1 MKVGRLQKG
10 HGYRM
15 TYMTFSQL
23 KDSARARLRPV
34 IGKLV
39 GATAI
44 CYGLEALAGSS
55 SSVSSAFAQ
64 SFAFQMVWYF
74 VFTVLAGTFAGILG
88 IGYRYMMLKVYCGRP
103 INISDLFY
111 SFTNQVKTGL
121 AVSLIISLISTIPI
135 MPAYIFFMRFG
146 VELEKMSIAALSS
159 PLDASAVTMPPEV
172 MMLLAFAFFC
182 CTPAIIIITILQ
194 ITYSQ
199 VPYLMLDFPSGTVKQ
214 LFRDSRLLMRGHKGR
229 YFYIQVSLIPI
240 TLIGGMFT
248 CGIGMLWIAPFIYA
262 VETEFY
268 LDLVT
273 KRRM

>member
-1 MKVGRLQKG
+1 
-10 HGYRM
+10 M

-23 KDSARARLRPV
+23 KDSARARLKPV

-44 CYGLEALAGSS
+44 GYGLETLAGSS
-55 SSVSSAFAQ
+55 SSVSSVFIQ
-64 SFAFQMVWYF
+64 SFALQMIWYF

-88 IGYRYMMLKVYCGRP
+88 IGFRYMMLKLYCGRP

-111 SFTNQVKTGL
+111 PFTNQVKTGL
-121 AVSLIISLISTIPI
+121 AVSFIMSLISTIPT
-135 MPAYIFFMRFG
+135 MPAYIFFMRFNM
-146 VELEKMSIAALSS
+146 EFEKMSTAALSS
-159 PLDASAVTMPPEV
+159 PLDTSAAVMPPGV
-172 MMLLAFAFFC
+172 MMLLAAAFFC
-182 CTPAIIIITILQ
+182 CTPAIILIAILQ
-194 ITYSQ
+194 IIYSQ
-199 VPYLMLDFPSGTVKQ
+199 VSYLMLDFPSGSVKQ

-240 TLIGGMFT
+240 TLIGGMLT
-248 CGIGMLWIAPFIYA
+248 CGIGMLWITPFIYA

-273 KRRM
+273 KRNVPYR

>member
-1 MKVGRLQKG
+1 MAGCRKG
-10 HGYRM
+10 MAIRM

-23 KDSARARLRPV
+23 KNSARARLRPV

-55 SSVSSAFAQ
+55 SSVSSAFVQ
-64 SFAFQMVWYF
+64 SFALQTVWYF
-74 VFTVLAGTFAGILG
+74 LFTVLAGTFAGMLG
-88 IGYRYMMLKVYCGRP
+88 IGFRYMMLKVYCGRP

-111 SFTNQVKTGL
+111 PFTNQVKTGI
-121 AVSLIISLISTIPI
+121 AVSLIMSLISTIPT
-135 MPAYIFFMRFG
+135 MPAYIFFLRFNM
-146 VELEKMSIAALSS
+146 EFEKMNIAALSS
-159 PLDASAVTMPPEV
+159 PLNASAVTMPPEV
-172 MMLLAFAFFC
+172 MMLLAYALFC
-182 CTPAIIIITILQ
+182 YTPAIIIITILQ
-194 ITYSQ
+194 IIYSQ
-199 VPYLMLDFPSGTVKQ
+199 VSYLMLDFPSGTVKQ

>member
-1 MKVGRLQKG
+1 MGIK
-10 HGYRM
+10 M

-23 KDSARARLRPV
+23 KNSARARLKPV

-44 CYGLEALAGSS
+44 YYGLDALAGSS
-55 SSVSSAFAQ
+55 SSLPSAFMQ
-64 SFAFQMVWYF
+64 SFVFQMIWYF
-74 VFTVLAGTFAGILG
+74 IFTVLAGTFAGILG
-88 IGYRYMMLKVYCGRP
+88 IGFRYMMLKLYCGRP
-103 INISDLFY
+103 IQIGDLFY
-111 SFTNQVKTGL
+111 AFTNQVKTGL
-121 AVSLIISLISTIPI
+121 VASLIMSLISAIPT
-135 MPAYIFFMRFG
+135 MPAYIFFMRFNT
-146 VELEKMSIAALSS
+146 ELEKLNVAALSS
-159 PLDASAVTMPPEV
+159 PLDASAATMTTEM
-172 MMLLAFAFFC
+172 MMLLAFALFC
-182 CTPAIIIITILQ
+182 FTPAIVLITILQ

-199 VPYLMLDFPSGTVKQ
+199 VFYLMLDFPSNTVKQ
-214 LFRDSRLLMRGHKGR
+214 LFKNSRLLMRGHKGR

-240 TLIGGMFT
+240 TLIGSMLT